1 MTFMLRRESR
11 PCVRTAAVLYRRI
24 LGEIEASDYAVL
36 GRRVVVPVHRR
47 LGIAVPGLIRA
58 VASRTLAPR

>member
-1 MTFMLRRESR
+1 
-11 PCVRTAAVLYRRI
+11 VRTAAVLYRRI